1 VAGIVVFAIVLC
13 LILWGIDWVIR
24 RVSQR
29 TSAA

>member
-1 VAGIVVFAIVLC
+1 VVFAIVLC